1 MVFVICIY
9 DTAID
14 TLRSSIYNVG
24 VGHVPAAL
32 LFCIRILCVKHTTS
46 QLGAQHT
53 PNAWIMN
60 LTFILMG
67 FSSILAGW
75 DYFQGY
81 WFHRI
86 CLLVFGISLILV
98 AYFHHAPIDA
108 LTPFNKHQD
117 DLHSLFATTTGIS
130 FILLAIC
137 TAFSSDRKNAYDP
150 CVVHCH
156 SCLFILYTDI
166 SFSATGRYLAT
177 IAFVISFGWLLYEWS
192 RKDL

>member
-1 MVFVICIY
+1 MLVLVMF
-9 DTAID
+9 
-14 TLRSSIYNVG
+14 
-24 VGHVPAAL
+24 L
-32 LFCIRILCVKHTTS
+32 LPFYSASGYSVVKHTTS

-130 FILLAIC
+130 FILLAIS
-137 TAFSSDRKNAYDP
+137 TAFLQTGRMHMILALSIAILA
-150 CVVHCH
+150 
-156 SCLFILYTDI
+156 CLFSILI
-166 SFSATGRYLAT
+166 FRFPQLAG
-177 IAFVISFGWLLYEWS
+177 IWQRSLFVLSFGWLLYEWS